1 MPINFPDSP
10 NVNQQF
16 TVDGNTWRWTGST
29 WDIVLAVALGPT
41 GPTGATGAT
50 GASGANGTTGAN
62 GAGYDGITSS
72 SSITTLASQQ
82 VLSFTV
88 NKIGALATGS
98 RVRFVNTDSK
108 WVEGTILTIV
118 GLVVTISTD
127 LWSNPGTYSSWT
139 LSLTG
144 VPGVTGPT
152 GADAPTVTSI
162 SQKTADY
169 TLVLADKSSLV
180 EVSHTNLIVPVI
192 VSVPADAT
200 ANFANGTTLTIL
212 RTNTGGVDIQGA
224 PGVIVNSTPTQ
235 SLRARWSSASLIK
248 RSSNLWVLVGDL
260 A

>member
-10 NVNQQF
+10 NVNQEF
-16 TVDGNTWRWTGST
+16 TVDGNTWKWTGST

-41 GPTGATGAT
+41 GPTGSTGPTGAT
-50 GASGANGTTGAN
+50 GANGTIGVN
-62 GAGYDGITSS
+62 GKGYDGITSTT
-72 SSITTLASQQ
+72 SITTLATSQT
-82 VLSFTV
+82 LAFTV
-88 NKIGALATGS
+88 NKIEALVVGA
-98 RVRFVNTDSK
+98 RVRFANSASN
-108 WVEGTILTIV
+108 WVEGTVSSIADF
-118 GLVVTISTD
+118 VVTIITDRWST
-127 LWSNPGTYSSWT
+127 PGTYSSWT
-139 LSLTG
+139 VSLTG

-162 SQKTADY
+162 SQKTANY

-180 EVSHTNLIVPVI
+180 EVSHTSTTVPVVI
-192 VSVPADAT
+192 SVPADAT
-200 ANFANGTTLTIL
+200 TNFENGTTLTIL

>member
-10 NVNQQF
+10 NLNQEF
-16 TVDGNTWRWTGST
+16 TVDGNTWKWTGST

-41 GPTGATGAT
+41 GPTGSTGLTGPTGADGVT
-50 GASGANGTTGAN
+50 GVNGK
-62 GAGYDGITSS
+62 GYDGIISSTSV
-72 SSITTLASQQ
+72 TFLASSES
-82 VLSFTV
+82 LSFTV
-88 NKIGALATGS
+88 NKIEALAVGA
-98 RVRFVNTDSK
+98 RVRFANSASN
-108 WVEGTILTIV
+108 WVEGTISTIA
-118 GLVVTISTD
+118 GLVVTITTD

-139 LSLTG
+139 VSLTG
-144 VPGVTGPT
+144 VRGAVGPT

-162 SQKTADY
+162 SQKTANY

-180 EVSHTNLIVPVI
+180 EVSHTNLVVPVI

-200 ANFANGTTLTIL
+200 ANFENGTTLTIL

-224 PGVIVNSTPTQ
+224 PGVIVNYTPTQ

-248 RSSNLWVLVGDL
+248 RSTDLWVLVGDL

>member
-41 GPTGATGAT
+41 GPTGPTGATGAT
-50 GASGANGTTGAN
+50 GANGSIGVD
-62 GAGYDGITSS
+62 GQGYDGITSS
-72 SSITTLASQQ
+72 SSVAFLASPQS
-82 VLSFTV
+82 LSFTV
-88 NKIGALATGS
+88 NKLGALSVGA
-98 RVRFVNTDSK
+98 RVRFANSASN
-108 WVEGTILTIV
+108 WVEGTISTIV
-118 GLVVTISTD
+118 GLVVTIATDFWST
-127 LWSNPGTYSSWT
+127 PGTYSSWT

-144 VPGVTGPT
+144 VRGVTGPT

-162 SQKTADY
+162 SQRTANY
-169 TLVLADKSSLV
+169 VLALTDKSSLI
-180 EVSHTNLIVPVI
+180 EVSHTSTTVPVVI
-192 VSVPADAT
+192 SVPADAT
-200 ANFANGTTLTIL
+200 ANFENGTTLTVL

-224 PGVIVNSTPTQ
+224 PGVILNSTPTQ

-248 RSSNLWVLVGDL
+248 RSSNLWVLIGDL

>member
-72 SSITTLASQQ
+72 SSVTFGLGISN
-82 VLSFTV
+82 LSFTV
-88 NKIGALATGS
+88 NKVGALAPGA
-98 RVRFVNTDSK
+98 RVRFANTDSR
-108 WVEGTILTIV
+108 WVEGTVQTIV
-118 GLVVTISTD
+118 GLVVTIVID
-127 LWSNPGTYSSWT
+127 LFSGPGTYSSWT
-139 LSLTG
+139 LSLAG

-162 SQKTADY
+162 SQKTANY
-169 TLVLADKSSLV
+169 TLVLADKSSLI
-180 EVSHTNLIVPVI
+180 EVSHTNLTVPVV
-192 VSVPADAT
+192 VSVPTDAT
-200 ANFANGTTLTIL
+200 ANFENGTTLTIL